1 MSNPT
6 PTWETIDPKQAE
18 QMLRQN
24 VVNRH
29 VREQKV
35 KQYMRDMVNDRWNEE
50 TGEPIIFDT
59 EGNLVD
65 GQHRLTALLK
75 AGKTMKFLVVRGVN
89 KRAQRTINTGAPRT
103 VADQL
108 HIEQGQPNAALL
120 AAIARNVYRIE
131 NDMMAGGTTISTEE
145 ILDTIE
151 RHPELAHSTE
161 IAAASRGG
169 RSLTPI
175 APNILG
181 AGHWMIREV
190 NGQAEAD
197 MFIWRVI
204 NLQQE
209 REGSPVLALARR
221 CNEIKRQQQR
231 VPHRWFLSMLIK
243 TWNYDVEG
251 KSVMKISTYSKSGQ
265 YILPEVLKR
274 QVGASQQL
282 DDLLEEDEVHDD
294 KPAEAS

>member
-6 PTWETIDPKQAE
+6 PKWESITPKEAE
-18 QMLRQN
+18 TMLRKN
-24 VVNRH
+24 IVNRP

-35 KQYMRDMVNDRWNEE
+35 KQYMRDMLNGRWNEE
-50 TGEPIIFDT
+50 SGETIIIDK

-65 GQHRLTALLK
+65 GQHRLTAVLK
-75 AGKTMKFLVVRGVN
+75 SGKTLKWLVVRGVEP
-89 KRAQRTINTGAPRT
+89 KVQRTINTGAPRS
-103 VADQL
+103 VSDQL
-108 HIEQGQPNAALL
+108 HIEQGYSNAALL

-131 NDMMAGGTTISTEE
+131 HDMMAGGTTISTEE

-161 IAAASRGG
+161 IAAGSRGG

-175 APNILG
+175 APNVLG

-190 NGQAEAD
+190 NGQGEAD

-204 NLQQE
+204 NLQRE

-251 KSVMKISTYSKSGQ
+251 KSVMKISTYSKSGA
-265 YILPEVLKR
+265 YLLPEVLKR
-274 QVGASQQL
+274 QVGTSQQM
-282 DDLLEEDEVHDD
+282 DDLLEEEETTSS
-294 KPAEAS
+294 AEAS

>member
-1 MSNPT
+1 MSDPT
-6 PTWETIDPKQAE
+6 PEWEEITPKMAE
-18 QMLRQN
+18 AYLRKN
-24 VVNRH
+24 IVNRP
-29 VREQKV
+29 VREMKV
-35 KQYMRDMVNDRWNEE
+35 KQYMRDMLNERWNEE
-50 TGEPIIFDT
+50 TGETIIFDV

-65 GQHRLTALLK
+65 GQHRLTAVLK
-75 AGKTMKFLVVRGVN
+75 SGKTLKWLVVRGVN
-89 KRAQRTINTGAPRT
+89 SRAQRTINTGAPRT
-103 VADQL
+103 VGDQL
-108 HIEQGQPNAALL
+108 HIEMGHSNASLL

-161 IAAASRGG
+161 IAAGSRGG
-169 RSLTPI
+169 KSLTPI
-175 APNILG
+175 APNVLG

-190 NGQAEAD
+190 NGQGEAD

-204 NLQQE
+204 NLQRE

-243 TWNYDVEG
+243 AWNYDVEG
-251 KSVMKISTYSKSGQ
+251 KSVMKISTYSKSGV

-274 QVGASQQL
+274 KVGASQSL
-282 DDLLEEDEVHDD
+282 DDALEDEGDVTAG
-294 KPAEAS
+294 KAS